1 MERQEPTLGKD
12 AGLEQL
18 EFRPRSY
25 RGPTHP
31 TNEHSA
37 FWVKAGVC
45 LAVLIVVAMGLIEW
59 NARRQAIAMTSAL
72 MRPMSPAEQQE
83 LDRQRAESDEE
94 DAAVLADLR
103 RQIWQEAPKAAPYI
117 PSPLKAGERCIDGR
131 RLKRVSN
138 GWTQLREPC

>member
-1 MERQEPTLGKD
+1 
-12 AGLEQL
+12 
-18 EFRPRSY
+18 
-25 RGPTHP
+25 
-31 TNEHSA
+31 
-37 FWVKAGVC
+37 
-45 LAVLIVVAMGLIEW
+45 
-59 NARRQAIAMTSAL
+59 
-72 MRPMSPAEQQE
+72 SPAEQQE